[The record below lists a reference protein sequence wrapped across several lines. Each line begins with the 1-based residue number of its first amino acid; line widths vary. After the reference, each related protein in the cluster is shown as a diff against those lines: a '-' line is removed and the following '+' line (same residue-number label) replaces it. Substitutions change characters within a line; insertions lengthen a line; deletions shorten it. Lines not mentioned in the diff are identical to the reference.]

1 MDNFFELKESYLNRK
16 FEYEQFLASVLTF
29 FQKNPKLN
37 NSTFPIIHSLKTR
50 MKDPSHLEDK
60 IKRAT
65 KFYGMDKEKAEKEM
79 KRIDKMRENHYKHYT
94 EKDWRNPENYDVC
107 INSDTLGVE
116 KAADFICQMVKEK
129 QAILQ

>member
-1 MDNFFELKESYLNRK
+1 
-16 FEYEQFLASVLTF
+16 
-29 FQKNPKLN
+29 
-37 NSTFPIIHSLKTR
+37 
-50 MKDPSHLEDK
+50 
-60 IKRAT
+60 
-65 KFYGMDKEKAEKEM
+65 MDKEKAEKEM

-129 QAILQ
+129 QAVLP